1 MPRYS
6 KDFIAEIKSR
16 LKVSDV
22 IGKFVKLTQR
32 GNEYVGL
39 SPFKNE
45 KTPSFTVNDEK
56 EFYHCF
62 SSAEHG
68 NIFTFL
74 MKHKNMTYPDSIE
87 YLAKQAGLDP
97 RTGIVKGDRDEDF
110 QVYDD
115 LRKMLNE
122 TKEYYKRSLKES
134 TLAKEYI
141 DKRGIDKKV
150 IEKFQIGFADN
161 KNGLLKYI
169 NENNLNL
176 ENALKLGLIKKS
188 TKDENKFYD
197 FFRNRL
203 IFPIMDYKSN
213 VIAFGGRTLNKE
225 NTNSDYKEAKY
236 INSSES
242 AVFKKSF
249 NLFNIDLSLEEN
261 RLPKDLLIVE
271 GYTDVISLY
280 QNNFK
285 SVVAPLGTALTKF
298 QIEKAWKYC
307 KNPIIIFDGD
317 EAGKKASLRAA
328 MLALSILKPDYSL
341 RFCTLPENDDP
352 DDFVNNNGSAAL
364 KKLISKSEILSDY
377 IWSNEYSRFDLSSP
391 EQKAGFEKRIKQII
405 PEIKDSIVRAYYK
418 KDYSERL
425 YNLRK
430 TYEANQEYIP
440 KNRFSRVTRETVM
453 SERANRHSADSI
465 VREKLMIL
473 LIIENPF
480 LISRY
485 LEELGLIN
493 FSNIELSK
501 VCSRIVEYIVLND
514 DKSLENLDIKSYLIE
529 EGFQQQIVDIY
540 NPSLLNTYQPLLKN
554 SEQEVERSFLEFLDL
569 QNKFAENKDIDQA
582 AVDLEENMNEEN
594 FEKFL
599 KLKKESLNK
608 N

>member
-22 IGKFVKLTQR
+22 VGKFVKLTQR

-45 KTPSFTVNDEK
+45 KTPSFTVNDDK

-68 NIFTFL
+68 NVFTFL

-97 RTGIVKGDRDEDF
+97 RTGIIKGDRDEDY

-115 LRKMLNE
+115 LKRMLNE
-122 TKEYYKRSLKES
+122 AKDFYKRLLKES
-134 TLAKEYI
+134 NLAKAYI
-141 DKRGIDKKV
+141 EKRGINKKV
-150 IEKFQIGFADN
+150 IEKFQIGFAN
-161 KNGLLKYI
+161 NENGFLKYI

-188 TKDENKFYD
+188 SKDENKFYD

-225 NTNSDYKEAKY
+225 NSNTAYKEAKY

-242 AVFKKSF
+242 AIFKKSF
-249 NLFNIDLSLEEN
+249 NLFNLDLSLEEN
-261 RLPKDLLIVE
+261 RMPNDLLIVE
-271 GYTDVISLY
+271 GYMDAISLY

-328 MLALSILKPDYSL
+328 MLTLSILKPDYSM
-341 RFCTLPENDDP
+341 RFCTLPENYDP
-352 DDFVNNNGSAAL
+352 DDFIKKNGSAAL
-364 KKLISKSEILSDY
+364 KKLIFNSETLSDY
-377 IWSNEYSRFDLSSP
+377 IWNNEYSRFDLSNP
-391 EQKAGFEKRIKQII
+391 EQKAGFEKRIKQMI
-405 PEIKDSIVRAYYK
+405 PEIQDETVRAYYK
-418 KDYSERL
+418 KDYLERL
-425 YNLRK
+425 YNLRRTAETSQK
-430 TYEANQEYIP
+430 YL
-440 KNRFSRVTRETVM
+440 KKSRSSRVTKETAM
-453 SERANRHSADSI
+453 SERANKDSADSI
-465 VREKLMIL
+465 IREKLIVL

-480 LISRY
+480 LISKY

-501 VCSRIVEYIVLND
+501 ACSKIVEYIVSKD
-514 DKSLENLDIKSYLIE
+514 DKSLENIDIKSYLIE
-529 EGFQQQIVDIY
+529 KGFQQQVVDIY
-540 NPSLLNTYQPLLKN
+540 KHSLLDTYQPLLKN
-554 SEQEVERSFLEFLDL
+554 SDQEVEKSFLELLDL
-569 QNKFAENKDIDQA
+569 QSKFAENKDIDQA
-582 AVDLEENMNEEN
+582 VIDLEENMNEEN

-599 KLKKESLNK
+599 KLKKESLSK
-608 N
+608 D

>member
-22 IGKFVKLTQR
+22 VGKFVKLTQR

-68 NIFTFL
+68 NIFSFL

-97 RTGIVKGDRDEDF
+97 LSGIVKGDRDEDY
-110 QVYDD
+110 QIYDD
-115 LRKMLNE
+115 LRKMLCEAN
-122 TKEYYKRSLKES
+122 EYYKKSLKES
-134 TLAKEYI
+134 NLAKTYI
-141 DKRGIDKKV
+141 EKRGINNKI
-150 IEKFQIGFADN
+150 IEKFEIGFADN
-161 KNGLLKYI
+161 KNGFLKHI
-169 NENNLNL
+169 SEKNLKL
-176 ENALKLGLIKKS
+176 EDALKLGLIKKS
-188 TKDENKFYD
+188 IKDESKFYD

-203 IFPIMDYKSN
+203 IFPIKDYKSN

-225 NTNSDYKEAKY
+225 NPNSDYKEAKY

-249 NLFNIDLSLEEN
+249 NLFNLDLALEEN

-271 GYTDVISLY
+271 GYMDAVSLY
-280 QNNFK
+280 QNNFT

-317 EAGKKASLRAA
+317 EAGRKASLRAA
-328 MLALSILKPDYSL
+328 MLTLSILKPDYSM
-341 RFCTLPENDDP
+341 RFCTLPEDNDP
-352 DDFVNNNGSAAL
+352 DDFVNKNGIAAL
-364 KKLISKSEILSDY
+364 KKLISNSEKLSDY
-377 IWSNEYSRFDLSSP
+377 IWSNEYSRFDLYSP

-405 PEIKDSIVRAYYK
+405 PEIQDSTVRAYYK
-418 KDYSERL
+418 KDYIERL

-430 TYEANQEYIP
+430 TQEGSQKYIP
-440 KNRFSRVTRETVM
+440 KNRSSQVTRETVM
-453 SERANRHSADSI
+453 SERANKYSADSI
-465 VREKLMIL
+465 VREKLIIL

-480 LISRY
+480 LISKY

-501 VCSRIVEYIVLND
+501 VCSRIVNYIISKD

-540 NPSLLNTYQPLLKN
+540 SPSLVNTYQPLLRN
-554 SEQEVERSFLEFLDL
+554 SEQKVEGSFLEFLDL
-569 QNKFAENKDIDQA
+569 QNKFAENRDMDQA
-582 AVDLEENMNEEN
+582 AIDLEENMNEEN

-599 KLKKESLNK
+599 KLKKEILNK

>member
-6 KDFIAEIKSR
+6 KDFIAEIKTR

-22 IGKFVKLTQR
+22 VGKFVKLTQR
-32 GNEYVGL
+32 GNEYIGL

-68 NIFTFL
+68 NIFSFL
-74 MKHKNMTYPDSIE
+74 MKHKNMTYPDAIE

-97 RTGIVKGDRDEDF
+97 MKGIVKGNRDEDY
-110 QVYDD
+110 QIYDD

-122 TKEYYKRSLKES
+122 TKDYYRKSLEES
-134 TLAKEYI
+134 NLAKEYI
-141 DKRGIDKKV
+141 DKRGIDKNI
-150 IEKFQIGFADN
+150 IEKFQIGFAGN
-161 KNGLLKYI
+161 KNGLLEHISK
-169 NENNLNL
+169 NNLNL
-176 ENALKLGLIKKS
+176 EDALKLGLVKKS
-188 TKDENKFYD
+188 IKDENKFYD

-213 VIAFGGRTLNKE
+213 TIAFGGRTLNKGG
-225 NTNSDYKEAKY
+225 TSSDYKEAKY

-242 AVFKKSF
+242 AIFKKSF
-249 NLFNIDLSLEEN
+249 NLFNLNLSLEEN

-271 GYTDVISLY
+271 GYMDVVSLY

-298 QIEKAWKYC
+298 QIEKAWRHC

-317 EAGKKASLRAA
+317 EAGNKAAFRAA
-328 MLALSILKPDYSL
+328 MLALSILKPDYSM
-341 RFCTLPENDDP
+341 RFCILPENNDP
-352 DDFVNNNGSAAL
+352 DDFVKKNGGAAFD
-364 KKLISKSEILSDY
+364 KLISQSESLSDY

-391 EQKAGFEKRIKQII
+391 EQKAGFEKRIKQLI
-405 PEIKDSIVRAYYK
+405 PEIQDSTVRAYYK
-418 KDYSERL
+418 KDYIERL
-425 YNLRK
+425 YSLRK
-430 TYEANQEYIP
+430 TQESNKEYVS
-440 KNRFSRVTRETVM
+440 KNRSSRVTRETAM
-453 SERANRHSADSI
+453 SERANKHSADSI
-465 VREKLMIL
+465 VREKLIIL

-480 LISRY
+480 LILKY

-501 VCSRIVEYIVLND
+501 VCSRIVDYIVLKND
-514 DKSLENLDIKSYLIE
+514 KGLENLDIKSYLVE

-540 NPSLLNTYQPLLKN
+540 SPSLVNTYQPLLRN
-554 SEQEVERSFLEFLDL
+554 SEQQVEKSFLEFLDL

-582 AVDLEENMNEEN
+582 AIDLEKNMNEEN

-599 KLKKESLNK
+599 KLKKEVLSK

>member
-22 IGKFVKLTQR
+22 VGKFVKLTQR

-45 KTPSFTVNDEK
+45 KTPSFTVNDDK

-87 YLAKQAGLDP
+87 YLAKQAGLDLSI
-97 RTGIVKGDRDEDF
+97 GIVKGDRDEDY

-115 LRKMLNE
+115 LRKMLSE
-122 TKEYYKRSLKES
+122 AKEYYKKLFKES
-134 TLAKEYI
+134 SLAKTYI
-141 DKRGIDKKV
+141 ENRGIDQKV

-161 KNGLLKYI
+161 KNGFIKHI
-169 NENNLNL
+169 NKNNLNL
-176 ENALKLGLIKKS
+176 EDAIKLGLVKKS
-188 TKDENKFYD
+188 SKDESKFYD

-225 NTNSDYKEAKY
+225 NPNANYKEAKY

-242 AVFKKSF
+242 AIFKKSF
-249 NLFNIDLSLEEN
+249 NLFNLDLSLEEN
-261 RLPKDLLIVE
+261 RLPEDLLIVE
-271 GYTDVISLY
+271 GYMDAISLY

-328 MLALSILKPDYSL
+328 MLTLSILKPDYSM
-341 RFCTLPENDDP
+341 RFCVLPENYDP
-352 DDFVNNNGSAAL
+352 DDFIRKNGSVAF
-364 KKLISKSEILSDY
+364 KKLIFNSETLSDY
-377 IWSNEYSRFDLSSP
+377 IWNSEYSRFNLSNP
-391 EQKAGFEKRIKQII
+391 EQKAGFEKRIKQMI
-405 PEIKDSIVRAYYK
+405 PEIQDESVRAYYK
-418 KDYSERL
+418 KDYLERL
-425 YNLRK
+425 YSLRK
-430 TYEANQEYIP
+430 TQDTNQKYIP
-440 KNRFSRVTRETVM
+440 KNRSSKVTRETAM
-453 SERANRHSADSI
+453 SERANKDSADSI
-465 VREKLMIL
+465 VREKLIIL
-473 LIIENPF
+473 LITENPF
-480 LISRY
+480 LISKY

-501 VCSRIVEYIVLND
+501 ACSKIVEYIVSKD
-514 DKSLENLDIKSYLIE
+514 DKSLENIDIKSYLIE
-529 EGFQQQIVDIY
+529 KGFQQQVVDIY
-540 NPSLLNTYQPLLKN
+540 KNSLLNTYQPLLKN
-554 SEQEVERSFLEFLDL
+554 SDKEVERSFLELLDL
-569 QNKFAENKDIDQA
+569 QRKFAENKDIDK
-582 AVDLEENMNEEN
+582 AVIDLEENMNEEN

-599 KLKKESLNK
+599 KLKKESLSK
-608 N
+608 D

>member
-6 KDFIAEIKSR
+6 KDFIAEIQSR

-22 IGKFVKLTQR
+22 VGKFVKLSQR
-32 GNEYVGL
+32 GNEFVGL

-97 RTGIVKGDRDEDF
+97 KTGIVKGDRDENY

-115 LRKMLNE
+115 LKKMLNE
-122 TKEYYKRSLKES
+122 ANTHFKNSLNES
-134 TLAKEYI
+134 SLAKAYI
-141 DKRGIDKKV
+141 EKRGIDKEV

-161 KNGLLKYI
+161 KNGFLKYI
-169 NENNLNL
+169 DEKNLKL
-176 ENALKLGLIKKS
+176 EDALKLGLVKKS

-203 IFPIMDYKSN
+203 IFPIKDYKSN

-225 NTNSDYKEAKY
+225 DKNTNYKEAKY

-249 NLFNIDLSLEEN
+249 NLFNLDLSLEDN
-261 RLPKDLLIVE
+261 RLIKDLLIVE
-271 GYTDVISLY
+271 GYMDAISLY

-298 QIEKAWKYC
+298 QIEKSWKYC
-307 KNPIIIFDGD
+307 KNPIIVFDGD

-328 MLALSILKPDYSL
+328 MLTLSILKPDYSM
-341 RFCTLPENDDP
+341 RFCVLPENCDP
-352 DDFVNNNGSAAL
+352 DDYVNKNGRAEFN
-364 KKLISKSEILSDY
+364 KLLSNSESLSDF
-377 IWSNEYSRFDLSSP
+377 IWSNEFSKFDLSSP
-391 EQKAGFEKRIKQII
+391 EQKAGFEKRIRQII
-405 PEIKDSIVRAYYK
+405 PEIQDATVRAYYK

-425 YNLRK
+425 LSFRK
-430 TYEANQEYIP
+430 TQGAIQKHNPI
-440 KNRFSRVTRETVM
+440 NRFVKVSKETAM
-453 SERANRHSADSI
+453 SDRADKNSADSI
-465 VREKLMIL
+465 VREKLIIL

-480 LISRY
+480 LISKY
-485 LEELGLIN
+485 LEDLGLIS

-501 VCSRIVEYIVLND
+501 LCSRVVEYMISNND
-514 DKSLENLDIKSYLIE
+514 KTLENMSIKSYLIE
-529 EGFQQQIVDIY
+529 KGFQQQIEVIY
-540 NPSLLNTYQPLLKN
+540 KPSLFSTYQPLLKG
-554 SEQEVERSFLEFLDL
+554 SQQEVERGFLELLDL
-569 QNKFAENKDIDQA
+569 QRKIVENREINQA
-582 AVDLEENMNEEN
+582 VLDLEENMNEES

-599 KLKKESLNK
+599 KLKKESISK
-608 N
+608 D

>member
-22 IGKFVKLTQR
+22 VGKFVKLAQR

-97 RTGIVKGDRDEDF
+97 LSGIVKGDRDEDY

-115 LRKMLNE
+115 LRKMLYEANE
-122 TKEYYKRSLKES
+122 FYKKSFKES
-134 TLAKEYI
+134 NLAKSYI
-141 DKRGIDKKV
+141 ERRGINKKI

-161 KNGLLKYI
+161 KNGLLKHI
-169 NENNLNL
+169 NENNLKL
-176 ENALKLGLIKKS
+176 EDALKLGLIKKS
-188 TKDENKFYD
+188 IKDNSKFYD

-203 IFPIMDYKSN
+203 IFPIKDYKSN

-225 NTNSDYKEAKY
+225 NPNTNYKEAKY

-249 NLFNIDLSLEEN
+249 NLFNLDLALDEN
-261 RLPKDLLIVE
+261 RLPNDLMIVE
-271 GYTDVISLY
+271 GYMDAISLY

-298 QIEKAWKYC
+298 QMEKAWKYC

-328 MLALSILKPDYSL
+328 MLALTILKPDHTM
-341 RFCTLPENDDP
+341 RFCILPEKNDP
-352 DDFVNNNGSAAL
+352 DDFVKNNGTLAL
-364 KKLISKSEILSDY
+364 KKLIDNSEILSDY
-377 IWSNEYSRFDLSSP
+377 IWNNEYSRFDLSSP

-405 PEIKDSIVRAYYK
+405 PEIQDETVKAYYK
-418 KDYSERL
+418 KDYFERL
-425 YNLRK
+425 SELRK
-430 TYEANQEYIP
+430 TSEVNSRYVSI
-440 KNRFSRVTRETVM
+440 NRSSKVTRETAM
-453 SERANRHSADSI
+453 SERANQKSSDSI
-465 VREKLMIL
+465 TREKLIIL

-480 LISRY
+480 LIAKY
-485 LEELGLIN
+485 LEELGLIS
-493 FSNIELSK
+493 FSNTELFK
-501 VCSRIVEYIVLND
+501 VCSIIVEYIVSKND
-514 DKSLENLDIKSYLIE
+514 KNLENLDIKSYLIE
-529 EGFQQQIVDIY
+529 KGFQKQIKEIY
-540 NPSLLNTYQPLLKN
+540 SPSLLNTYQPLLKN
-554 SEQEVERSFLEFLDL
+554 NEQEVEKSFMEFLDL
-569 QNKFAENKDIDQA
+569 QEKFADNKEVDKAII
-582 AVDLEENMNEEN
+582 DLEENMNEEN
-594 FEKFL
+594 FERFL
-599 KLKKESLNK
+599 RLKKESFNK
-608 N
+608 D

>member
-22 IGKFVKLTQR
+22 VGKFVKLTQR

-45 KTPSFTVNDEK
+45 KTPSFTVNDDK

-97 RTGIVKGDRDEDF
+97 SIGIVKGDRDEDY

-115 LRKMLNE
+115 LRKMLSE
-122 TKEYYKRSLKES
+122 AKEYYKKLFMES
-134 TLAKEYI
+134 SLAKTYI
-141 DKRGIDKKV
+141 EKRGIDQKV

-161 KNGLLKYI
+161 KNGFLKHI
-169 NENNLNL
+169 NKNNLNL
-176 ENALKLGLIKKS
+176 EDAIKLGLVKKS
-188 TKDENKFYD
+188 PKDESKFYD

-225 NTNSDYKEAKY
+225 NKNANYKEAKY

-242 AVFKKSF
+242 AIFKKSF
-249 NLFNIDLSLEEN
+249 NLFNLDLSLEEN
-261 RLPKDLLIVE
+261 RLPEDLLIVE
-271 GYTDVISLY
+271 GYMDAISLY

-328 MLALSILKPDYSL
+328 MLTLSILKPDYSM
-341 RFCTLPENDDP
+341 RFCVLPENYDP
-352 DDFVNNNGSAAL
+352 DDFIRKNGSVAL
-364 KKLISKSEILSDY
+364 KKLIFNSETLSDY
-377 IWSNEYSRFDLSSP
+377 IWNSEYSRFNLSNP
-391 EQKAGFEKRIKQII
+391 EQKAGFEKRIKQMI
-405 PEIKDSIVRAYYK
+405 PDIQDESVRAYYK
-418 KDYSERL
+418 KDYLERL
-425 YNLRK
+425 YSLRK
-430 TYEANQEYIP
+430 TQDTNQKYIP
-440 KNRFSRVTRETVM
+440 KNRSSRVTRETAM
-453 SERANRHSADSI
+453 SERANKDSADSI
-465 VREKLMIL
+465 VREKLIIL
-473 LIIENPF
+473 LITENPF
-480 LISRY
+480 LISKY

-501 VCSRIVEYIVLND
+501 ACSKIVEYIVSKD
-514 DKSLENLDIKSYLIE
+514 DKSLENIDIKSYLIE
-529 EGFQQQIVDIY
+529 KGFQQQVVDIY
-540 NPSLLNTYQPLLKN
+540 KNSLLNTYQPLLKN
-554 SEQEVERSFLEFLDL
+554 SDKEVERSFLELLDL
-569 QNKFAENKDIDQA
+569 QRKFAENKDIDK
-582 AVDLEENMNEEN
+582 AVIDLEENMNEEN

-599 KLKKESLNK
+599 KLKKESLSK
-608 N
+608 D

>member
-22 IGKFVKLTQR
+22 VGKFVKLTQR
-32 GNEYVGL
+32 GNEYIGL

-97 RTGIVKGDRDEDF
+97 LSGIVKGDRDEDY

-115 LRKMLNE
+115 LRKMLYEAN
-122 TKEYYKRSLKES
+122 EYYKKSLKES
-134 TLAKEYI
+134 NLAKTYI
-141 DKRGIDKKV
+141 EKRGINQKI

-161 KNGLLKYI
+161 KNGFLNHI
-169 NENNLNL
+169 NEKKLKL
-176 ENALKLGLIKKS
+176 DDALKLGLIKKS
-188 TKDENKFYD
+188 IKDENKFYD

-203 IFPIMDYKSN
+203 IFPIKDYKSN

-225 NTNSDYKEAKY
+225 NPNSDYKEAKY

-249 NLFNIDLSLEEN
+249 NLFNLDLALEEN
-261 RLPKDLLIVE
+261 RLPEDLLIVE
-271 GYTDVISLY
+271 GYMDAISLY
-280 QNNFK
+280 RNNFN

-328 MLALSILKPDYSL
+328 TLTLSILKPDHSM
-341 RFCTLPENDDP
+341 RFCTLPENNDP
-352 DDFVNNNGSAAL
+352 DDFVNRNGSAAL
-364 KKLISKSEILSDY
+364 QKLISKAEPLSDY
-377 IWSNEYSRFDLSSP
+377 IWSNEYSRYNLSSP
-391 EQKAGFEKRIKQII
+391 EQKAGFEKRIKQITL
-405 PEIKDSIVRAYYK
+405 EIQDATVRAYYK
-418 KDYSERL
+418 KDYFERL
-425 YNLRK
+425 RDLRK
-430 TYEANQEYIP
+430 TRETSYRYVP
-440 KNRFSRVTRETVM
+440 KNSFSRVTKETAM
-453 SERANRHSADSI
+453 SERANQQFSDSI
-465 VREKLMIL
+465 IREKLIIL

-480 LISRY
+480 LISKY
-485 LEELGLIN
+485 PEELGSIS
-493 FSNIELSK
+493 FSNMELSK
-501 VCSRIVEYIVLND
+501 ACSMIVEYIVSND
-514 DKSLENLDIKSYLIE
+514 DKNLENFDIKSYLIE
-529 EGFQQQIVDIY
+529 KGFQKQIVDIY
-540 NPSLLNTYQPLLKN
+540 SPSLLNTYQPLLKN
-554 SEQEVERSFLEFLDL
+554 DEKEVERSFLEFLNL
-569 QNKFAENKDIDQA
+569 QDKFAENKEVDQA
-582 AVDLEENMNEEN
+582 VIDLEENMNEEN
-594 FEKFL
+594 FERFL
-599 KLKKESLNK
+599 RLKKESLN
-608 N
+608 NN

>member
-22 IGKFVKLTQR
+22 IGKFVRLTQR

-122 TKEYYKRSLKES
+122 AKEYYKRSLKES

-141 DKRGIDKKV
+141 DKRGIHKKV

-225 NTNSDYKEAKY
+225 NVNSDYKEAKY

-261 RLPKDLLIVE
+261 RLPKDLL
-271 GYTDVISLY
+271 
-280 QNNFK
+280 N
-285 SVVAPLGTALTKF
+285 
-298 QIEKAWKYC
+298 C
-307 KNPIIIFDGD
+307 
-317 EAGKKASLRAA
+317 
-328 MLALSILKPDYSL
+328 
-341 RFCTLPENDDP
+341 
-352 DDFVNNNGSAAL
+352 
-364 KKLISKSEILSDY
+364 
-377 IWSNEYSRFDLSSP
+377 
-391 EQKAGFEKRIKQII
+391 
-405 PEIKDSIVRAYYK
+405 
-418 KDYSERL
+418 
-425 YNLRK
+425 
-430 TYEANQEYIP
+430 
-440 KNRFSRVTRETVM
+440 
-453 SERANRHSADSI
+453 
-465 VREKLMIL
+465 
-473 LIIENPF
+473 
-480 LISRY
+480 
-485 LEELGLIN
+485 
-493 FSNIELSK
+493 
-501 VCSRIVEYIVLND
+501 
-514 DKSLENLDIKSYLIE
+514 
-529 EGFQQQIVDIY
+529 
-540 NPSLLNTYQPLLKN
+540 
-554 SEQEVERSFLEFLDL
+554 
-569 QNKFAENKDIDQA
+569 
-582 AVDLEENMNEEN
+582 
-594 FEKFL
+594 
-599 KLKKESLNK
+599 
-608 N
+608 

>member
-6 KDFIAEIKSR
+6 KDFIAEIQSR

-22 IGKFVKLTQR
+22 VGKFVKLSQR
-32 GNEYVGL
+32 GNEFVGL

-97 RTGIVKGDRDEDF
+97 KTGIVKGDRDENY

-115 LRKMLNE
+115 LKKMLNE
-122 TKEYYKRSLKES
+122 ANTYFKNSLNKS
-134 TLAKEYI
+134 SLAKAYI
-141 DKRGIDKKV
+141 EKRGVDKEV

-161 KNGLLKYI
+161 KNGFLKYI
-169 NENNLNL
+169 DEKNLKL
-176 ENALKLGLIKKS
+176 EDALKLGLVKKS

-203 IFPIMDYKSN
+203 IFPIKDYKSN
-213 VIAFGGRTLNKE
+213 IIAFGGRTLNKE
-225 NTNSDYKEAKY
+225 DKNTNYKEAKY

-249 NLFNIDLSLEEN
+249 NLFNLDLSLEDN
-261 RLPKDLLIVE
+261 RLIKDLLIVE
-271 GYTDVISLY
+271 GYMDAISLY

-298 QIEKAWKYC
+298 QIEKSWKYC
-307 KNPIIIFDGD
+307 KNPIIVFDGD

-328 MLALSILKPDYSL
+328 MLTLSILKPDYSM
-341 RFCTLPENDDP
+341 RFCVLPENCDP
-352 DDFVNNNGSAAL
+352 DDYVNKYGRAEFNILLSN
-364 KKLISKSEILSDY
+364 SESLSDF
-377 IWSNEYSRFDLSSP
+377 IWSNEFSKFDLSSP
-391 EQKAGFEKRIKQII
+391 EQKAGFEKRIRQII
-405 PEIKDSIVRAYYK
+405 PEIQDATVRAYYK

-425 YNLRK
+425 LSFRK
-430 TYEANQEYIP
+430 TQGVIQKHNPI
-440 KNRFSRVTRETVM
+440 NRFVKVSKETIM
-453 SERANRHSADSI
+453 SDRANKNSADSI
-465 VREKLMIL
+465 VREKLIIL

-480 LISRY
+480 LISKY
-485 LEELGLIN
+485 LEDLGLIS
-493 FSNIELSK
+493 FSDIELSK
-501 VCSRIVEYIVLND
+501 ICSRVVEYMISNND
-514 DKSLENLDIKSYLIE
+514 KTLENMSIKSYLIE
-529 EGFQQQIVDIY
+529 KGFQQQIEDIY
-540 NPSLLNTYQPLLKN
+540 KPSLFSTYQPLLKG
-554 SEQEVERSFLEFLDL
+554 SQQEVERAFLELLDL
-569 QNKFAENKDIDQA
+569 QRKIVENREINQA
-582 AVDLEENMNEEN
+582 VLDLEENMNEES

-599 KLKKESLNK
+599 KLKKESISK
-608 N
+608 D

>member
-6 KDFIAEIKSR
+6 KDFIEEIKSR

-22 IGKFVKLTQR
+22 VGKFVKLTQR

-97 RTGIVKGDRDEDF
+97 LAGIVKGDRDLDY

-122 TKEYYKRSLKES
+122 ANEYYKKAIKES
-134 TLAKEYI
+134 NLAKTYI
-141 DKRGIDKKV
+141 EKRGISHKV

-161 KNGLLKYI
+161 KNGFLKHI
-169 NENNLNL
+169 NENNLKL
-176 ENALKLGLIKKS
+176 EDALKVGLIKKS
-188 TKDENKFYD
+188 IKDESKFYD

-203 IFPIMDYKSN
+203 IFPIKDYKSN
-213 VIAFGGRTLNKE
+213 VIAFGGRTLNNE
-225 NTNSDYKEAKY
+225 NSNTDYKEAKY

-249 NLFNIDLSLEEN
+249 NLFNLDLALEEN
-261 RLPKDLLIVE
+261 RSPIDLLIVE
-271 GYTDVISLY
+271 GYMDAISLY

-307 KNPIIIFDGD
+307 NNPIIIFDGD

-328 MLALSILKPDYSL
+328 MLALSILRPDYSL
-341 RFCTLPENDDP
+341 SFCTLPENNDP
-352 DDFVNNNGSAAL
+352 DDFLNENGSAAFN
-364 KKLISKSEILSDY
+364 KLISKSVSLSDY

-405 PEIKDSIVRAYYK
+405 PEIQDETVRAYYK
-418 KDYSERL
+418 KDFFERL
-425 YNLRK
+425 GELRK
-430 TYEANQEYIP
+430 TREINYRYVP
-440 KNRFSRVTRETVM
+440 KNRSSKVTRETVM
-453 SERANRHSADSI
+453 SERANQHSSDSTI
-465 VREKLMIL
+465 REKLIIL
-473 LIIENPF
+473 LIIENHF
-480 LISRY
+480 LISKY
-485 LEELGLIN
+485 LEELGRIS

-501 VCSRIVEYIVLND
+501 ACSLIVEYIVSKDHKN
-514 DKSLENLDIKSYLIE
+514 LENFDIKTYLIE
-529 EGFQQQIVDIY
+529 KGFQKQILDIY
-540 NPSLLNTYQPLLKN
+540 SPTLLNTYQPILRNDEK
-554 SEQEVERSFLEFLDL
+554 EVERSFLEFLNL
-569 QNKFAENKDIDQA
+569 QEKFAENKEVDQA
-582 AVDLEENMNEEN
+582 AIDLEQNMNEEN

-599 KLKKESLNK
+599 RLKKESLN
-608 N
+608 ND

>member
-6 KDFIAEIKSR
+6 KEFIAEIKSR

-22 IGKFVKLTQR
+22 ISKFVKLTQR

-97 RTGIVKGDRDEDF
+97 LSGIVKGESEKDYA
-110 QVYDD
+110 VYDD
-115 LRKMLNE
+115 LRKILYEANV
-122 TKEYYKRSLKES
+122 YYKKSLGASKV
-134 TLAKEYI
+134 ANEYI
-141 DKRGIDKKV
+141 QKRGLDKKV
-150 IEKFQIGFADN
+150 IEKFQIGYADN
-161 KNGLLKYI
+161 TNGLLKHIYK
-169 NENNLNL
+169 NNLKL
-176 ENALKLGLIKKS
+176 EDALKLGLVKRSIKDKS
-188 TKDENKFYD
+188 KLYD

-203 IFPIMDYKSN
+203 IFPIKDYKSN
-213 VIAFGGRTLNKE
+213 VIAFGGRTIIKE
-225 NTNSDYKEAKY
+225 NSNLNYKEAKY

-249 NLFNIDLSLEEN
+249 NLFNLDLALEEDK
-261 RLPKDLLIVE
+261 LPKDLILVE
-271 GYTDVISLY
+271 GYMDVISLY

-298 QIEKAWKYC
+298 QMERAWKYC

-328 MLALSILKPDYSL
+328 MLALSILKPDHSM
-341 RFCTLPENDDP
+341 RFCILPENNDP
-352 DDFVNNNGSAAL
+352 DDFVNKNGKSAL
-364 KKLISKSEILSDY
+364 KKLIFSSVSLSDY
-377 IWSNEYSRFDLSSP
+377 IWQNEYSRFDLSSP
-391 EQKAGFEKRIKQII
+391 EQKAGFEKRIKEII
-405 PEIKDSIVRAYYK
+405 PGIQDETVRAYYK
-418 KDYSERL
+418 KDYFERFGE
-425 YNLRK
+425 LRK
-430 TYEANQEYIP
+430 TRENNYKYNSKYIP
-440 KNRFSRVTRETVM
+440 SKVTKETVM
-453 SERANRHSADSI
+453 SERANEHLSDSTI
-465 VREKLMIL
+465 REKLIIL

-480 LISRY
+480 LISKY
-485 LEELGLIN
+485 LEELGFIN
-493 FSNIELSK
+493 FSNIQLSK
-501 VCSRIVEYIVLND
+501 ACSIIVEYIVSKND
-514 DKSLENLDIKSYLIE
+514 KKLENIDIKSYLIE
-529 EGFQQQIVDIY
+529 KGFQQQIEEIY

-554 SEQEVERSFLEFLDL
+554 NEQHVERSFLEFLEL
-569 QNKFAENKDIDQA
+569 QNKFAENKDVDQA
-582 AVDLEENMNEEN
+582 AIDLEENMNEEN

-599 KLKKESLNK
+599 KLKKESLK
-608 N
+608 